1 MTTERPMTPS
11 LLAALAAMTP
21 VERRILRHYA
31 IPRED
36 GFTPFLAALFVG
48 LVAELDALER
58 QEEIDRLHEVAVL
71 HGFELDRIA
80 DNERAAEAAERVGVD
95 WSHVPASEPR
105 TKDWWPQTAPD
116 DLSELEP

>member
-1 MTTERPMTPS
+1 MTTERPTPR
-11 LLAALAAMTP
+11 LLAALAAMTT

-36 GFTPFLAALFVG
+36 GFTPFIGALFAG

-80 DNERAAEAAERVGVD
+80 DNERAAEAAERAGVD
-95 WSHVPASEPR
+95 WSHVPPPEPR
-105 TKDWWPQTAPD
+105 TKSWWPQTAPD
-116 DLSELEP
+116 DLNGLDEQ